1 LHLFFE
7 VVQVEILCKFEI
19 KSIFAIFID
28 TVGLPGRPRTVI
40 DFERDN
46 VTTDEAVLSRII
58 LHPEVK
64 DRKIVSLSIV
74 GAFRK
79 GKSFLLDYMLR
90 YLYFTVS
97 LITGL
102 ISY

>member
-1 LHLFFE
+1 M
-7 VVQVEILCKFEI
+7 
-19 KSIFAIFID
+19 
-28 TVGLPGRPRTVI
+28 VGLPGRQRTVI
-40 DFERDN
+40 DFEKN
-46 VTTDEAVLSRII
+46 KAKIEETAISQII

-90 YLYFTVS
+90 YLYYTVS
-97 LITGL
+97 NFFFKFCLL
-102 ISY
+102 ML